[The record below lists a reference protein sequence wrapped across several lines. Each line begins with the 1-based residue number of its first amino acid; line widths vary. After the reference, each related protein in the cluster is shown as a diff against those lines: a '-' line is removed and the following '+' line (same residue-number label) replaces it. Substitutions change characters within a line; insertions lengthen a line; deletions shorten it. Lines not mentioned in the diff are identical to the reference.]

1 MSVTNINANSESAL
15 ARELP
20 AGMHEGIL
28 LPDDGDSTRVNA
40 PRSILQAALAA
51 LNDGR
56 ISEAVAQFDE
66 RFKFHDHALTL
77 EFTKK
82 TRLSEFLE
90 KSRELFPDT
99 MLEVVSLMESEDHAI
114 AEWKL
119 TATQTV
125 PYGSISWR
133 YQISLPGTTI
143 VRVENG
149 RIVQWSDYYDHTSS
163 RRMGLAS
170 YFTEWIEY

>member
-1 MSVTNINANSESAL
+1 MSVTNINTNSESTV
-15 ARELP
+15 ARESP

-28 LPDDGDSTRVNA
+28 LPDDGDSTWVNA
-40 PRSILQAALAA
+40 PRSILQSALAA
-51 LNDGR
+51 LTDGR
-56 ISEAVAQFDE
+56 IPEAVARFDE
-66 RFKFHDHALTL
+66 RFKFNDHALTL
-77 EFTKK
+77 VFTQKTLLTEF
-82 TRLSEFLE
+82 FQ

-99 MLEVVSLMESEDHAI
+99 TLEVVSLMESGDHAI

-133 YQISLPGTTI
+133 SRISLLGTTI
-143 VRVENG
+143 VRIENG
-149 RIVQWSDYYDHTSS
+149 RIVQWSDYYDYASS